1 VIPQTL
7 GALRPGITEVSC
19 SDAPLGK
26 GFPDHRRGARGAD
39 GRGNAGQ
46 RRSARTRPPPL
57 LLRLPL
63 RLEWQHPT
71 CLPVA
76 CSRQLAGFVVMAAG
90 LRRAALA
97 MHLITSVGW
106 IGAAAAYLA
115 AGVAARVSDQV
126 PTVRAAWI
134 SMELIGWLVIVP
146 LGCLAFLTGLV
157 MSVGT
162 RWGLIRHYW
171 VLIALVLTSLALVVL
186 ILHMPSVS
194 AGAAVARTG
203 DDRAVLQL
211 GGDIAHP
218 ALGLVVLVVVAVINL
233 YKPRGLTRY
242 GQRQHAAAEA
252 SPSLGSG

>member
-1 VIPQTL
+1 M
-7 GALRPGITEVSC
+7 
-19 SDAPLGK
+19 
-26 GFPDHRRGARGAD
+26 
-39 GRGNAGQ
+39 
-46 RRSARTRPPPL
+46 
-57 LLRLPL
+57 
-63 RLEWQHPT
+63 
-71 CLPVA
+71 
-76 CSRQLAGFVVMAAG
+76 VMAAG

-106 IGAAAAYLA
+106 IGAAGAYLA
-115 AGVAARVSDQV
+115 AGVAARVSDRV

-134 SMELIGWLVIVP
+134 AMELIGWLVIVP
-146 LGCLAFLTGLV
+146 LGCLAFLTGVV

-218 ALGLVVLVVVAVINL
+218 ALGLVVLVVVAVLNL

-252 SPSLGSG
+252 SPRLGPG